1 MRMKMDMMKGWD
13 IKMNLEKIDKEI
25 NEIKLIIKESNFPVS
40 NEIFVVCTLQIL
52 KLELQSLNRLDEE
65 K

>member
-1 MRMKMDMMKGWD
+1 
-13 IKMNLEKIDKEI
+13 MNLEKIDKEI

-52 KLELQSLNRLDEE
+52 KLELQTLNRLDEE
-65 K
+65 KQDGN